1 MYTARSDDVRLVE
14 KLNRRCHFDRA
25 EIKTLI
31 NFYREVCGHSAM
43 DKTAFIDFLR
53 NTFDMT
59 DDPVAERIFRIFNK
73 SNNGKISAEEW
84 IRGLSVFLR
93 GSTEEKTNFCFR
105 VYDLAGNGCIS
116 REDLYSLLKHRIRKT
131 GDEDP
136 EDATKDFID
145 TIVDKMDYDRDDHL
159 SFSDYKKSV
168 QREPLLLQ
176 AFGPCL
182 PEDKVRI
189 AFLAL
194 FEKTTP
200 KWR

>member
-14 KLNRRCHFDRA
+14 KLNGRCHFNRA
-25 EIKTLI
+25 EIKMLI
-31 NFYREVCGHSAM
+31 DIYREVCGHSVM
-43 DKTAFIDFLR
+43 DKATFIDFLQ

-59 DDPVAERIFRIFNK
+59 DDPVIERIFRIFNK
-73 SNNGKISAEEW
+73 SNNGKISVEEW
-84 IRGLSVFLR
+84 IQGLSVFLC
-93 GSTEEKTNFCFR
+93 GTMEEKMNFCFR
-105 VYDLAGNGCIS
+105 VYDLGGNGCIS
-116 REDLYSLLKHRIRKT
+116 REDLYSLLKHRIQKT

-136 EDATKDFID
+136 EDVTKDFID
-145 TIVDKMDYDRDDHL
+145 MIIDKMDYDRDDHL

-168 QREPLLLQ
+168 QQEPLLLQ

-189 AFLAL
+189 TFLAL
-194 FEKTTP
+194 FKKTTP